1 MAATLNTTNVPL
13 IGIQDAEEHAQ
24 RRRAWNRGLAPAA
37 LKGYDHI
44 MSHRVHQL
52 VDVLEQQ
59 EGAVVLGKWINYF
72 AYVWFRFRCPVG
84 L

>member
-1 MAATLNTTNVPL
+1 MGATLSTANVSF
-13 IGIQDAEEHAQ
+13 IGIQNAEEHAQ

-44 MSHRVHQL
+44 MSNRVHQL
-52 VDVLEQQ
+52 VDVLGQQ
-59 EGAVVLGKWINYF
+59 EGPVVLGKWINYF
-72 AYVWFRFRCPVG
+72 AYVCFRYSVG